1 MAITSQGTLIYDK
14 TRNDPATG
22 TVIKSAVTYYFASV
36 TADHFTYPVDLAGA
50 KSVHVTCSTAAAAE
64 FYIAGYE
71 SGEIDIDT
79 DPTARMAHSLTGVG
93 LNVVEPSANG
103 GGLIGGS
110 LMPPSLSVKNKHSGA
125 NNITIHITY

>member
-1 MAITSQGTLIYDK
+1 MAITSQGTLVYDK

-36 TADHFTYPVDLAGA
+36 AADAHTYPVDLAGA
-50 KSVHVTCSTAAAAE
+50 KAVHVTCSTAAAAE

-71 SGEIDIDT
+71 NGEIDVDT
-79 DPTARMAHSLTGVG
+79 EATARIARSISGIG
-93 LNVVEPSANG
+93 LNIVEPTSSG